1 MSFHSTSR
9 RSLASL
15 ASLKSVYGDS
25 LASIQAVEDM
35 LIPRP
40 GTLSRSSSCDTIR
53 GCATGAAAPP
63 SEAGDDSSSC
73 ASDSEDGAEDITLP
87 LVATHNTKMQI
98 LAAARWV
105 DEWDLDMVY
114 GDFHIIGVCEDSEQ
128 YYLDALA
135 EGSSDDEMMGH
146 PGVLS
151 HDESMDGDE
160 ATDSEM
166 PHHRATGLAAE
177 PSFTFSDAPTEPDYD
192 AINYPHVMRF
202 EDDYDVDMTAD
213 DLVRQAVIRP
223 PDSLTVSAAPS
234 PTPSPMSNFPRLA
247 LRPELSLRRTYM
259 TKRLR
264 VSNQTSPLR
273 AHAED
278 DAFVTSPAIG
288 DLPPM
293 DMEEYYELAS
303 SPTMTSLTCPEC
315 GIQLPSLEKWVAHAK
330 CYRRRD

>member
-1 MSFHSTSR
+1 MR
-9 RSLASL
+9 YVLDGLQRSAELDGL
-15 ASLKSVYGDS
+15 LDDK
-25 LASIQAVEDM
+25 
-35 LIPRP
+35 
-40 GTLSRSSSCDTIR
+40 
-53 GCATGAAAPP
+53 
-63 SEAGDDSSSC
+63 EAG
-73 ASDSEDGAEDITLP
+73 
-87 LVATHNTKMQI
+87 
-98 LAAARWV
+98 
-105 DEWDLDMVY
+105 
-114 GDFHIIGVCEDSEQ
+114 
-128 YYLDALA
+128 
-135 EGSSDDEMMGH
+135 EGGSDDEMMGH
-146 PGVLS
+146 PGAPS
-151 HDESMDGDE
+151 HDAMMDGCE

-166 PHHRATGLAAE
+166 PDHRATGLAAE

-213 DLVRQAVIRP
+213 DLVRQAVISP
-223 PDSLTVSAAPS
+223 PYSPAAPT
-234 PTPSPMSNFPRLA
+234 PAPAPSPMSNFPRLA